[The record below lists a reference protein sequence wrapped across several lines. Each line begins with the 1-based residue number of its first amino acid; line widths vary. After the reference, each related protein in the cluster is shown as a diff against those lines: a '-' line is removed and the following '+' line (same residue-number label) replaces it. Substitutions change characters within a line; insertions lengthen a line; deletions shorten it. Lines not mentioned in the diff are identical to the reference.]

1 MPPMRAT
8 EPPARHQAP
17 GGRGLAWLMDTVTT
31 GNPEPGARWSLMLI
45 GDEHHMRG
53 VDHHL
58 LGVGALRYSGA
69 AMTRWPGRKSPS
81 PGRWW

>member
-31 GNPEPGARWSLMLI
+31 GNPEPGARWSLM
-45 GDEHHMRG
+45 
-53 VDHHL
+53 
-58 LGVGALRYSGA
+58 
-69 AMTRWPGRKSPS
+69 PS
-81 PGRWW
+81 RMSTTCVASTTTCSA